1 MQRACAGVS
10 TVMMQKTGIN
20 SGSITENSLILLK
33 VTDSVENATETFTGT
48 GKQGFTEKGQ
58 DFLWELESETICS
71 VPTVMIPTNL
81 NLKSWFQNHLRFG
94 QRIEEM
100 KNKHYTRREFLRHL
114 TLTTLA
120 SMSLPI
126 LSSCSKD
133 EIEDFLQKHFLEMTE
148 EEKKQVI
155 AKLEKRY
162 FEQYGKKFQIS
173 TKAALPETLW
183 GYGLELSR
191 CIGCRRCV
199 YACVQENNH
208 SRYARQL
215 HWIRVLR
222 LKRGNLINLEDSEH
236 YYAPETVP
244 EKGFVYLPVQCQ
256 QCQNPPCVKVC
267 PIHATWQE
275 PDGIVV
281 VDYNWCIGCR
291 YCIAACPYKGRVFN
305 WAEPN
310 LPKDEVNPNVHYL
323 GNRPRMKCAVE
334 KCTYCI
340 QRVREG
346 RYPACV
352 EACPTGSRKFGNL
365 LDPKSEIRYII
376 ERKRVFRLKEDLNT
390 EPKFYYF
397 FES

>member
-1 MQRACAGVS
+1 MESSSILQKVIGSAANA
-10 TVMMQKTGIN
+10 TVTSTGI
-20 SGSITENSLILLK
+20 
-33 VTDSVENATETFTGT
+33 
-48 GKQGFTEKGQ
+48 GKQGSTGKGQ
-58 DFLWELESETICS
+58 ETSQEPEREPISSALTAMTRMSQNSRESYR
-71 VPTVMIPTNL
+71 NL
-81 NLKSWFQNHLRFG
+81 LRSD
-94 QRIEEM
+94 QRIDEM
-100 KNKHYTRREFLRHL
+100 SNKNFTRREFIRNLSV
-114 TLTTLA
+114 TALA
-120 SMSLPI
+120 GFSVPL
-126 LSSCSKD
+126 LSSCTK
-133 EIEDFLQKHFLEMTE
+133 EEKEDFLQKHFREMTG

-155 AKLEKRY
+155 AKLEQRY
-162 FEQYGKKFQIS
+162 LEQYGRKFEVSI
-173 TKAALPETLW
+173 KEALPETLW

-199 YACVQENNH
+199 YACASENNT
-208 SRYARQL
+208 SRYARQI

-236 YYAPETVP
+236 YYTPETVP
-244 EKGFVYLPVQCQ
+244 EKGFIYLPIQCQ
-256 QCQNPPCVKVC
+256 QCQNPPCVKAC

-310 LPKDEVNPNVHYL
+310 LPKDEVNPKVHYL

-334 KCTYCI
+334 KCTFCI
-340 QRVREG
+340 QRVRQN

-376 ERKRVFRLKEDLNT
+376 ERKRVFRLREDLNT
-390 EPKFYYF
+390 ESKFYYF